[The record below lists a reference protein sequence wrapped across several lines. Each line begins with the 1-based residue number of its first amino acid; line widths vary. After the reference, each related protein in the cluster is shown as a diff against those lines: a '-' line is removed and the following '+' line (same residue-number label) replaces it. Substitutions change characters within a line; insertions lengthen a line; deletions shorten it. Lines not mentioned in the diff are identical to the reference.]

1 MDLLDFEIE
10 MIEGRSEGAW
20 YVIVFGEQRGPI
32 GPENPDV
39 ELGIE
44 EGDFEAV
51 AGGCVAVRLRDAVDQ
66 ALESES
72 PEIVGHLGGG
82 IRPARERF
90 DVGPEVAVVEAS
102 RQMGKAAEGLEDGHD
117 ARVPKAKGRHALSQ
131 CDRRLL
137 ESIQAV
143 LREHAVVTD
152 ALDFQEL
159 AIDLL
164 PEVAQVG
171 EVGEAF
177 PYPEVARI
185 VDRELGA

>member
-1 MDLLDFEIE
+1 MT
-10 MIEGRSEGAW
+10 
-20 YVIVFGEQRGPI
+20 RG
-32 GPENPDV
+32 
-39 ELGIE
+39 
-44 EGDFEAV
+44 
-51 AGGCVAVRLRDAVDQ
+51 
-66 ALESES
+66 S
-72 PEIVGHLGGG
+72 PK
-82 IRPARERF
+82 RRADTRCPN
-90 DVGPEVAVVEAS
+90 
-102 RQMGKAAEGLEDGHD
+102 
-117 ARVPKAKGRHALSQ
+117 